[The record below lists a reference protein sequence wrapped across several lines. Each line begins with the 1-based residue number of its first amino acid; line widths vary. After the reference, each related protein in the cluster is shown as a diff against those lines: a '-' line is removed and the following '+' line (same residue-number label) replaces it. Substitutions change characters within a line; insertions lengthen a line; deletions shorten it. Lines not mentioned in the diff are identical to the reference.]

1 MDGAICWIGTY
12 FERYIILYHL
22 EIDVLLSNHSIKRL
36 EIRFVG
42 YKSRILARKLLFAG
56 LKFIT

>member
-22 EIDVLLSNHSIKRL
+22 EIDVLPSNYSFNRL
-36 EIRFVG
+36 EIRFVR
-42 YKSRILARKLLFAG
+42 YKSRNLARKY
-56 LKFIT
+56 